1 MFIMPGLNLNHCFN
15 NQVQWRTLNDLGKP
29 QEKLHKSLGDKVKT
43 RPSSTHG
50 MEFREGIQEFCRR
63 DKCAVLLKGK
73 AARRV
78 VKQTVMA
85 TVYDPTF
92 VARDQVKTQ
101 LKDRK
106 DLPEPFVL
114 AAIGDLF
121 PGTKHIQP
129 WLTVCA
135 RLICKLDSG

>member
-1 MFIMPGLNLNHCFN
+1 MNLC
-15 NQVQWRTLNDLGKP
+15 
-29 QEKLHKSLGDKVKT
+29 SSVKT
-43 RPSSTHG
+43 RPSSTHS

-106 DLPEPFVL
+106 DLPEKDCWRAASHLVKKVL

-121 PGTKHIQP
+121 PVPSTSSRG
-129 WLTVCA
+129 
-135 RLICKLDSG
+135 